1 MVAVEDARV
10 EHFLTLPKEYPQI
23 TQISQIKNKEKERR
37 VRTGTILGVLLPCSS
52 RVSSFPYSV

>member
-23 TQISQIKNKEKERR
+23 TQIKNKEKGTVGTNRDN
-37 VRTGTILGVLLPCSS
+37 TGRAASVQLPG
-52 RVSSFPYSV
+52 F

>member
-23 TQISQIKNKEKERR
+23 TQITQIKNKKK
-37 VRTGTILGVLLPCSS
+37 
-52 RVSSFPYSV
+52 

>member
-23 TQISQIKNKEKERR
+23 TQITQIKNEEKEQRR
-37 VRTGTILGVLLPCSS
+37 TETIPGLLLRCCSG
-52 RVSSFPYSV
+52 VSSFPYSV